1 MTRAHIRLETTP
13 QVAVF
18 TAQIGNLPGGEAYV
32 VENATGTFRV
42 DAKSL
47 LGMMYA
53 ASTFSNEMYLVNET
67 NDGNFPVFVD
77 SYRAL

>member
-13 QVAVF
+13 QVEVF
-18 TAQIGNLPGGEAYV
+18 TAQIGNLPEDEMYV
-32 VENATGTFRV
+32 VENASGNFRV
-42 DAKSL
+42 DARSL

-67 NDGNFPVFVD
+67 NDGNFPAFVD
-77 SYRAL
+77 SYRVL